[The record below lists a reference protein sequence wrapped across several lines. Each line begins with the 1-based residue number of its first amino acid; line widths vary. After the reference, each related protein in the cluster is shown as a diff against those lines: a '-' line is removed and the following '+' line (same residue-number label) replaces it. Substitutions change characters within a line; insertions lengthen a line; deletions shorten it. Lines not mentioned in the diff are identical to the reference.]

1 MPLYRRLPKRGF
13 KNIKKKNIA
22 IINVSDIVVTI
33 AHILGNGILTGEN
46 FCRTDLN
53 GDDLVNVID
62 AVLLVDIIL
71 N

>member
-1 MPLYRRLPKRGF
+1 MADMG
-13 KNIKKKNIA
+13 NTNGDSV
-22 IINVSDIVVTI
+22 INVIDVVLTMD
-33 AHILGNGILTGEN
+33 HILAENILTGEN